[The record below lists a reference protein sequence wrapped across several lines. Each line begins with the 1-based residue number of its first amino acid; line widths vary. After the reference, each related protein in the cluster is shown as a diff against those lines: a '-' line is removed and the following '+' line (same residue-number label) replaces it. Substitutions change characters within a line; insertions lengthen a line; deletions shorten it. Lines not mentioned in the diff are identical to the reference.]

1 MTNEQLQ
8 ALGIDAKWLE
18 PLNATFDKY
27 EINTPKRQA
36 AFIGQCSHE
45 SGNFKTLQ
53 ENLNYSAEGL
63 MKTWPSR
70 FPTKEIADQYARQPA
85 KIAGKVY
92 NGRLGNTSEEEAAKY
107 LGRGLIQLTG
117 KENYEH
123 CGLGIGADLL
133 VDPTLLL
140 DPRYAA
146 LSAGWFWNK
155 KGLNQLADIGD
166 AVTITKRINGGMIGI
181 DDRVK
186 HTNQALAVLGQDT
199 SQAQQSVASQSCITI
214 GNIQRGSCI
223 QDSCGARFL
232 AL

>member
-1 MTNEQLQ
+1 MNSSQLQ
-8 ALGIDAKWLE
+8 ALGIDEKWLD
-18 PLNATFDKY
+18 PLNETFQKY
-27 EINTPKRQA
+27 DISTPARQA
-36 AFIGQCSHE
+36 AFIGQCAHE

-117 KENYEH
+117 KENYAN
-123 CGLGIGADLL
+123 CGSGLGVDL
-133 VDPTLLL
+133 VGNPDWLL
-140 DPRYAA
+140 DPKYAA

-155 KGLNQLADIGD
+155 KGLNSLADSGD
-166 AVTITKRINGGMIGI
+166 VDTMTKRINGGLIGL
-181 DDRVK
+181 DDRK
-186 HTNQALAVLGQDT
+186 AKIAKALSVLG
-199 SQAQQSVASQSCITI
+199 
-214 GNIQRGSCI
+214 
-223 QDSCGARFL
+223 
-232 AL
+232 

>member
-1 MTNEQLQ
+1 MTAEQLQ
-8 ALGIDAKWLE
+8 ALGIDAKWLK
-18 PLNATFDKY
+18 PLEDTFAKY
-27 EINTPKRQA
+27 DINTPKRQA
-36 AFIGQCSHE
+36 AFIGQCAHE

-117 KENYEH
+117 KENYGN
-123 CGLGIGADLL
+123 CGSGIGVDLL
-133 VDPTLLL
+133 SNPDLLST
-140 DPRYAA
+140 PEYAA

-155 KGLNQLADIGD
+155 KGLNSLADAGD
-166 AVTITKRINGGMIGI
+166 IETMTKRINGGLIGL
-181 DDRVK
+181 DDRK
-186 HTNQALAVLGQDT
+186 AKIAKAEQVLG
-199 SQAQQSVASQSCITI
+199 
-214 GNIQRGSCI
+214 
-223 QDSCGARFL
+223 
-232 AL
+232 

>member
-18 PLNATFDKY
+18 PLNEVFDKY
-27 EINTPKRQA
+27 DINTPKRQA

-92 NGRLGNTSEEEAAKY
+92 NGRLGNTSEEEASKY

-123 CGLGIGADLL
+123 CGSSLGVDL
-133 VDPTLLL
+133 VGNPDWLL
-140 DPRYAA
+140 DPKYAA

-166 AVTITKRINGGMIGI
+166 AVTITKRINGGTIGL

-199 SQAQQSVASQSCITI
+199 FQA
-214 GNIQRGSCI
+214 
-223 QDSCGARFL
+223 
-232 AL
+232 

>member
-1 MTNEQLQ
+1 MTYDQLD
-8 ALGIDAKWLE
+8 ALGIDHKWLA
-18 PLNATFDKY
+18 PLEEAFVKY
-27 EINTPKRQA
+27 DISTPVRQA
-36 AFIGQCSHE
+36 CFMGQCAHE

-70 FPTKEIADQYARQPA
+70 FATKEIADQYARQPA

-92 NGRLGNTSEEEAAKY
+92 NGRLGNTSEEEAAKF

-123 CGLGIGADLL
+123 CGLGIGVDLL
-133 VDPTLLL
+133 TDPTLLL

-155 KGLNQLADIGD
+155 KGLNSLADASDIE
-166 AVTITKRINGGMIGI
+166 TMTKRINGGLIGL
-181 DDRVK
+181 DDRK
-186 HTNQALAVLGQDT
+186 AKISKALSVLG
-199 SQAQQSVASQSCITI
+199 
-214 GNIQRGSCI
+214 
-223 QDSCGARFL
+223 
-232 AL
+232 